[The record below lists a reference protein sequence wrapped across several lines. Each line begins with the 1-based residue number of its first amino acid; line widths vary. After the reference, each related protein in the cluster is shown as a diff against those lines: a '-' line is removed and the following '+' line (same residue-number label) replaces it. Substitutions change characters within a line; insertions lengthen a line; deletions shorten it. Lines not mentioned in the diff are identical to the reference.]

1 MRPDDAPLLM
11 NAPRCRNAARRRIVV
26 ATAATALVV
35 ALTCGAA
42 AVAPSA
48 TVAPATWTVRVCTAL
63 DQWHT
68 RVVAV
73 APRAAS
79 ADPVVARA
87 SLSGSLGQSVVAT
100 DDLVRA
106 MRAAGVPKV
115 AHGRE
120 IAASLVATFTRVRAQ
135 LATAA
140 RRAQRLPTT
149 DAAAFATGAGAVERA
164 LAQSMSGV
172 DTAMAKAGSKF
183 PSKALDRAFAGTSA
197 CTKG

>member
-1 MRPDDAPLLM
+1 VNTSRG
-11 NAPRCRNAARRRIVV
+11 RVAARRRIVV
-26 ATAATALVV
+26 VTAATLLVV
-35 ALTCGAA
+35 AMAAGVAGA
-42 AVAPSA
+42 SA
-48 TVAPATWTVRVCTAL
+48 TVAPATWTARVCTAL

-87 SLSGSLGQSVVAT
+87 SLSGSLGESVVAT

-120 IAASLVATFTRVRAQ
+120 IAASLVATFTRVRTQ
-135 LATAA
+135 LAATA
-140 RRAQRLPTT
+140 RRAQGLPTT
-149 DAAAFATGAGAVERA
+149 DPAAFATGATAVERA
-164 LAQSMSGV
+164 LERTMSSV
-172 DTAMAKAGSKF
+172 YTALAKAGNKF
-183 PSKALDRAFAGTSA
+183 PSKTLDRAFARTAA
-197 CTKG
+197 CAGE